1 MHKGFKCLDVSKG
14 RIYISRDVIFDESVF
29 PFASLN
35 PNAGARYHS
44 DVLLVP
50 SSSGNDAITNPANVS
65 TFSVLPVI
73 DRSLQLQPDISS
85 SNDVHGSG
93 PSMHGPVSLHQPQAP
108 AASPTGDSV
117 VPRSAP
123 QPPIGADMVG
133 ASTPAPRCLPL
144 APASGA
150 SSPCGSPGITEA
162 PGLGSSPALPAA
174 PDPALADAPG
184 ISTVPSPAVPPV
196 VPPRTRLQDGIRKPK
211 TYTDGTV
218 RYAYLA
224 TSGEPYSLQ
233 EALSTPHWKS
243 AMDDEYRALMKN
255 KTWRLVPP
263 QSGRNLIDCKWVYKV
278 KHKADGSI
286 DRHKARLV
294 AKGFKQRFGIDY
306 DDTFSPV
313 VKPATIRLVLSLAVS
328 QSWELR
334 QLDVQNAFL
343 HGILEE
349 EVYMKQPPGF
359 VNSDFPSYHCKLD
372 KALYGSKQAPRAWY
386 SRLSDKLQSL
396 GFSSSK
402 ADISLFYYRKGPVTV
417 FLLVYVDDII
427 IASSSSSTTAGL
439 LRALQGDFALK
450 DLGPL
455 HYFLGIEVKQTADGL
470 CLSQH
475 KYTSDLLQRAGM
487 LQCKPVPT
495 PLASS
500 TMLSAV
506 DGTPLSPDDATKY
519 RSIVGALQY
528 LTLTRPDI
536 SFSVNKVCQYL
547 HAPTSAHLS
556 AVKRILRFLKHTI
569 NSAFLIRP
577 SSSTMVSA
585 FSDADWAGCTDD
597 RKSTGGFAV
606 FLGPNLISWC
616 AKKQKTVSRSSTE
629 AEYKSMADATAEV
642 MWVQAV
648 LRELSIPCPRS
659 ARLWCD
665 NMGAKY
671 LASNPIFHGRMKHV
685 EIDYHFVRDR
695 VLQKLLEV
703 RFIST
708 ADQVADGFT
717 KPLPHGRLLEFQR
730 NLNLIKL

>member
-1 MHKGFKCLDVSKG
+1 VFSAIKISIDRWHSRLGHPSRDIVRRVLSKNNLPCAHFDKSSESVCDACACAKAHQLPFPISSSRSSAPLELVFSDVWGPAIDSFGRKKYYVSFIDDYSKFTWIYLLRHKSEVSRYFIEFQKLVERMLDRKIITVQSDWGGEYEKLNSFFRSIGISHLVSCPHTHQQNGAAERKHRHIVEMGLALLAHASMPLKYWDEAFLAATYLINRTPSKLLDYDTPLHRLLGATPDYSSFRVFGCACWPNLRPYNSHKLQLRSTRCVFLGYSNMHKGFKCLDVSKG

-123 QPPIGADMVG
+123 QPPIGADLVG

-349 EVYMKQPPGF
+349 EVYMTQPPGF

-372 KALYGSKQAPRAWY
+372 KALYGLKQAPRAWY
-386 SRLSDKLQSL
+386 SRLSDKL
-396 GFSSSK
+396 
-402 ADISLFYYRKGPVTV
+402 
-417 FLLVYVDDII
+417 
-427 IASSSSSTTAGL
+427 
-439 LRALQGDFALK
+439 
-450 DLGPL
+450 
-455 HYFLGIEVKQTADGL
+455 
-470 CLSQH
+470 
-475 KYTSDLLQRAGM
+475 
-487 LQCKPVPT
+487 
-495 PLASS
+495 
-500 TMLSAV
+500 
-506 DGTPLSPDDATKY
+506 
-519 RSIVGALQY
+519 
-528 LTLTRPDI
+528 
-536 SFSVNKVCQYL
+536 
-547 HAPTSAHLS
+547 
-556 AVKRILRFLKHTI
+556 
-569 NSAFLIRP
+569 
-577 SSSTMVSA
+577 
-585 FSDADWAGCTDD
+585 
-597 RKSTGGFAV
+597 
-606 FLGPNLISWC
+606 
-616 AKKQKTVSRSSTE
+616 
-629 AEYKSMADATAEV
+629 
-642 MWVQAV
+642 
-648 LRELSIPCPRS
+648 
-659 ARLWCD
+659 
-665 NMGAKY
+665 
-671 LASNPIFHGRMKHV
+671 
-685 EIDYHFVRDR
+685 
-695 VLQKLLEV
+695 
-703 RFIST
+703 
-708 ADQVADGFT
+708 
-717 KPLPHGRLLEFQR
+717 
-730 NLNLIKL
+730 